1 MIKSMTGYGRGQCCG
16 NGRDITVEVRSV
28 NHRYFDCS
36 IRTPRGLA
44 FLEEPIKKKLQE
56 YIARGKTDVF
66 VTIDTSKADNVIA
79 TLSEPVLRAYLDI
92 AKILREKYGIADD
105 LSAAQV
111 MRLPDVLSITK
122 EEADE
127 EELTC
132 EVLSAL
138 EEALSGH
145 RAMAQKE
152 GARLAEDIF
161 LRLDNI
167 TALVDQIEVRSP
179 KCVEEYREKLEAR
192 MKEVL
197 ESASIDPQRILTEAA
212 IFADKVAVTEEIVR
226 LRSHVSQLHG
236 MLEAGGAVGRKLD
249 FLVQE
254 FNREANTIGSKAND
268 VNMAQLVVDLK
279 AEIEKIREQIQNIE

>member
-1 MIKSMTGYGRGQCCG
+1 MIKSMTGYGRGQISG
-16 NGRDITVEVRSV
+16 NGRDVTVEIRSV

-36 IRTPRGLA
+36 IRTPRGSA
-44 FLEEPIKKKLQE
+44 FLEEPIKTKLQE
-56 YIARGKTDVF
+56 HIARGKTDVF
-66 VTIDTSKADNVIA
+66 VTIDTSKADNVTA
-79 TLSEPVLRAYLDI
+79 ALSEPMLRAYLDI
-92 AKILREKYGIADD
+92 AKTLREKYGIAND

-111 MRLPDVLSITK
+111 MRLPDVLTITK
-122 EEADE
+122 EEADT
-127 EELTC
+127 EELTR
-132 EVLSAL
+132 EVLAAL
-138 EEALSGH
+138 EEALSGYNT
-145 RAMAQKE
+145 MSQKE

-161 LRLDNI
+161 LRLENI
-167 TALVDQIEVRSP
+167 ATLVDQIEVRSP

-226 LRSHVSQLHG
+226 LRSHIAQLRG
-236 MLEAGGAVGRKLD
+236 MLESGGAIGRKLD

-268 VNMAQLVVDLK
+268 VTMAQLVVDLK